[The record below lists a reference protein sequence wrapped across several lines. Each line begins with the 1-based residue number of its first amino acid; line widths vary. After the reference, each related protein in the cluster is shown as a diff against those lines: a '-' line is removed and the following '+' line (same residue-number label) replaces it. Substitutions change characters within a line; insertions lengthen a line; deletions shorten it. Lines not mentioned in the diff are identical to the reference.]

1 MLASFLATQNKGLA
15 KKKFENWGFIKLVVN
30 PLTILKCFFFV
41 VVVVVD
47 NLIVERG
54 DLNLNV
60 FIEHHKVL
68 VEI

>member
-1 MLASFLATQNKGLA
+1 MF
-15 KKKFENWGFIKLVVN
+15 FVV
-30 PLTILKCFFFV
+30 V

-47 NLIVERG
+47 NLIVEGG
-54 DLNLNV
+54 DLNLNI

>member
-30 PLTILKCFFFV
+30 PLTILKCLF
-41 VVVVVD
+41 VVVVD
-47 NLIVERG
+47 NLIVEGG